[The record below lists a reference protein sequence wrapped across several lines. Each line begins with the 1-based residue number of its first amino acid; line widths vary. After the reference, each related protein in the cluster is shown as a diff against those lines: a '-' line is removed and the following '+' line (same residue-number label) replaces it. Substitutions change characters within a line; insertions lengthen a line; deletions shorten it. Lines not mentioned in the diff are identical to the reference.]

1 MLAFSDT
8 KPRIEE
14 EVIDELTYVTKP
26 TRKLIATR
34 VGEKPREYEL
44 DSTPVRI
51 RLKAPV
57 YVSSNVEG
65 DNVSWT
71 FRSTLYKSVMRT
83 REGAS
88 YTIRRTFLT
97 CRSDEEVV
105 CESRW
110 GAIVAVE
117 PEEWYKI
124 RSY

>member
-1 MLAFSDT
+1 MSASSGT
-8 KPRIEE
+8 GPRIEE
-14 EVIDELTYVTKP
+14 DVIDELTYVTKP
-26 TRKLIATR
+26 TRRLIATR

-44 DSTPVRI
+44 GSAPLRI
-51 RLKAPV
+51 RLSAPV

-65 DNVSWT
+65 DSVSWT

-88 YTIRRTFLT
+88 YTIQRTFLT

-110 GAIVAVE
+110 GAITAVE

-124 RSY
+124 RPY